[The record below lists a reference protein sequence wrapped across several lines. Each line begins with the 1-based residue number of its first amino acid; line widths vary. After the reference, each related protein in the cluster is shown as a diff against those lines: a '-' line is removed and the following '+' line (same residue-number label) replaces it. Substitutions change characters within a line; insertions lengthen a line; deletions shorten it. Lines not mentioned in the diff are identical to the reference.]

1 MSATIWD
8 RVVGQPTAVALLTA
22 AAADPVH
29 AYLFVGPAGSTKLQA
44 ARAFAAL
51 LLDPTG
57 DPAGRDARLAAAG
70 EHPMSV
76 RSTASAPPSPKSRSR
91 RSSGS
96 PRCPRSRGTG
106 RCSSSTSS
114 TSSARR
120 GPPPETV
127 EAQSTVFVIWP
138 TTYRSTW

>member
-57 DPAGRDARLAAAG
+57 DPAGRDAPAG
-70 EHPMSV
+70 
-76 RSTASAPPSPKSRSR
+76 RGRRAPR
-91 RSSGS
+91 R
-96 PRCPRSRGTG
+96 P
-106 RCSSSTSS
+106 
-114 TSSARR
+114 
-120 GPPPETV
+120 
-127 EAQSTVFVIWP
+127 
-138 TTYRSTW
+138 